1 MADTFDIEGF
11 SELSKA
17 MEKLPA
23 NLQKRALRPSV
34 RAGANLMRDRARMG
48 APVRTGA
55 LKRNIKSEERRDKF
69 NRGRVQFS
77 VGVEHGK
84 KNLSASRK
92 KRGEDPYYW
101 YFQEEGYHAVGR
113 AKSKGRKGRAGRKQR
128 SRFVRGKHFMRRA
141 FDTTYT
147 SAINLVRTSLARHI
161 NRINNQ

>member
-1 MADTFDIEGF
+1 MADTFGVSGF
-11 SELSKA
+11 SELARA
-17 MEKLPA
+17 METLPV
-23 NLQKRALRPSV
+23 NLQKRALRSSV

-48 APVRTGA
+48 APVRSGA

-77 VGVEHGK
+77 IGVEHGK
-84 KNLSASRK
+84 KSISASRK

-113 AKSKGRKGRAGRKQR
+113 AKSKGRKGRAARKQR
-128 SRFVRGKHFMRRA
+128 SRFIRGRHFMRKA

-147 SAINLVRTSLARHI
+147 SAINLVRTALAREI
-161 NRINNQ
+161 GRINNQ